1 MLNFDIS
8 NWIALASTV
17 ISLIALLKS
26 FLTGRKAKQL
36 DLLLKQQQ
44 LQRHEFEMN
53 ESKKADVEVNAI
65 LNSNGYGGVLK
76 FYNKGNAVA
85 SKVIFSIPSDDGID
99 NIRLRMSNDYL
110 PYPKLQP
117 QQGFEIKYQDFSD
130 VPHQT
135 IHIVWDDDFAK
146 GRTKDMVID
155 M

>member
-1 MLNFDIS
+1 MLNFDTS

-44 LQRHEFEMN
+44 LQQHEFEKN

-65 LNSNGYGGVLK
+65 LNSNGFGGVLK
-76 FYNKGNAVA
+76 FYNRGDAVA
-85 SKVIFSIPSDDGID
+85 SNVCFSIPTDDGVD
-99 NIRLRMSNDYL
+99 NIKLRMREDYL

-117 QQGFEIKYQDFSD
+117 QQGFEVRYQDFSD
-130 VPHQT
+130 LPHQT
-135 IHIVWDDDFAK
+135 IRLEWDDDFAK

-155 M
+155 L